1 MSAEPS
7 SMPYGKLVS
16 SSEIV
21 FIRTLPAPVERVWSY
36 LTDADKRA
44 KWFAG
49 GEMER
54 KVGGK
59 MELLFQH
66 KNLSGPGDVV
76 PEKYAEMAENG
87 AKMNAVITGYEPN
100 RFLSYTWEEDGEPGT
115 DSEVSFELEPLGD
128 QTRLTLRH
136 RKLPDKKA
144 LASVGGGWHTHLAIL
159 QAILEGRQPPL
170 IWNTHHEM
178 EPRYIELA
186 GKLE

>member
-1 MSAEPS
+1 MSTDPS
-7 SMPYGKLVS
+7 TFGKLIS

-21 FIRTLPAPVERVWSY
+21 FIRTLPAPAERVWSY

-59 MELLFQH
+59 LELHFDH

-100 RFLSYTWEEDGEPGT
+100 RFLSYTWEEGEEPGT

-136 RKLPDKKA
+136 RKLPYRDA
-144 LASVGGGWHTHLAIL
+144 LANVGGGWHTHLAIL
-159 QAILEGRQPPL
+159 EALLEGRQPPL
-170 IWNTHHEM
+170 IWNTHSEM
-178 EPRYIELA
+178 EPQYIEMVR
-186 GKLE
+186 KLE